1 MPSTPTPVGASR
13 QGRPGYDQESVLALS
28 VRVFNRHGYDATS
41 MGMLAGEL
49 GVSKSAIYHHV
60 QSKEHLLRL
69 ALDEALV
76 PLEALTEDDSIRTGP
91 VAERLEHMLRAT
103 VRVLI
108 DRQPYVTLLL
118 RLRGNTAVE
127 RDALRRRREID
138 LMAAELVGRAQQE
151 GVLREDVDARTSTR
165 LLFGMISS
173 MAEWFRTDGP
183 VPAAQVEDL
192 VVAMALDGLR
202 ARSL

>member
-1 MPSTPTPVGASR
+1 MPSTPAPVGASR
-13 QGRPGYDQESVLALS
+13 PGRPGYDQESVLALS
-28 VRVFNRHGYDATS
+28 VQVFNRHGYDATS

-118 RLRGNTAVE
+118 RLRGNTDVE
-127 RDALRRRREID
+127 RDALRRRRDID
-138 LMAAELVGRAQQE
+138 VMAAELVGRAQQE

-173 MAEWFRTDGP
+173 MAEWFRADGP

-202 ARSL
+202 ARP